1 VKGSLYTLAYA
12 LVAGTICAATLTV
25 VGNFTRPYREAN
37 EKAEKVRN
45 ILGVLGVSFDKTA
58 SADDLNE
65 LAEKVVRKEESGDLT
80 MYIYAKPGEP
90 GTVDAVAVEFAGPG
104 LWGPVEGLLALEADM
119 KTVRAVSFYKQ
130 EETPGLGGEIG
141 SDDFRNQFK
150 GKSILSPD
158 GEPGI
163 RILRGKASGKKAHEL
178 DGLTGAT
185 MTCNKVQAMLN
196 KVIARIVEE
205 QKANGQ

>member
-1 VKGSLYTLAYA
+1 MKGSLYTLAYA

-37 EKAEKVRN
+37 EQAEKVRN
-45 ILGVLGVSFDKTA
+45 ILGVLGVSFDPKAPAEELNVLYEKT
-58 SADDLNE
+58 
-65 LAEKVVRKEESGDLT
+65 VREEERGGLI
-80 MYIYAKPGEP
+80 MYVHAKDG
-90 GTVDAVAVEFAGPG
+90 AVAVEFAGPG

-119 KTVRAVSFYKQ
+119 KTIRAVSFYKQ

-141 SDDFRNQFK
+141 SDKFREQFK

-158 GEPGI
+158 GTPGI
-163 RILRGKASGKKAHEL
+163 RILRTEGTVKKVHEV

-196 KVIARIVEE
+196 AVIARIVKE
-205 QKANGQ
+205 QKVNGQ